1 MFTSFRSRLIALFT
15 GLVLV
20 TQAGAFLLVN
30 AANTRNAT
38 LQITRDLENGA
49 AVFRRIIAE
58 RSAGLIANAR
68 LLSGDFAFKQ
78 AFASA
83 DHGTILSAMDN
94 HLQRI
99 EADVMVLLDPAG
111 RVIGDTLDP
120 ALEGTPGP
128 VPELL
133 ARAEQDE
140 YGEASGIGLVH
151 GRLHQMTVVPLFTP
165 EPSAWILFGFAIDD
179 RFARDL
185 GKISEVTVLR
195 REQSGWEPVA
205 STLPP
210 PLQGALAARLEA
222 GVPPVGQGTTL
233 ALDGESWVSLTD
245 ALELPGAEPVLAV
258 LQRSLAEELAP
269 YRELQRYLVVLFAGG
284 LAISAFAAVL
294 IARGVTR
301 PVLALAA
308 GVRRIAEGDY
318 SRRVAV
324 AQRDE
329 IGQLAEGFNG
339 MAAGLEERE
348 RVRSLLGKVVS
359 PAIAEE
365 LLSRRIELGGEERE
379 VSVLFADVRNF
390 TALCEGVAPA
400 GILALLNR
408 YLTRVSAVIEDH
420 GGVVD
425 KYVGDAVMALFGAP
439 LAHEDD
445 AARAVGAALG
455 MRAALE
461 ALNTELAAEGRS
473 AIGIGIG
480 INTATVVAGN
490 MGSESRMNYTVI
502 GDGVNLASRLESAT
516 RGYGA
521 MILAS
526 EATRRAAPGFAWR
539 EIDRLRVKGKQEAV
553 TIWEPL
559 GPLAAF
565 DATQQAE
572 LAEYT
577 ACLLRYRERDW
588 SGAAQAFA
596 ELAARHPQDPLYA
609 TYHARCAQYL
619 IAPPEA
625 DWDGVFTL
633 GAK

>member
-1 MFTSFRSRLIALFT
+1 MFSSFRARLIALFT

-30 AANTRNAT
+30 VANTRNAT
-38 LQITRDLENGA
+38 QQIARDLENGA

-94 HLQRI
+94 HLERI
-99 EADVMVLLDPAG
+99 DADLMVLLDPEG

-120 ALEGTPGP
+120 ALEGAPGP

-133 ARAEQDE
+133 ARAGQDE
-140 YGEASGIGLVH
+140 FGEASGIGLVH

-179 RFARDL
+179 RFAREL
-185 GKISEVTVLR
+185 GKISEVSVLR
-195 REQSGWEPVA
+195 SHDGRWEPVA
-205 STLPP
+205 STLPAE
-210 PLQGALAARLEA
+210 LQAALARRLGE
-222 GVPPVGQGTTL
+222 GLPPPDTSTTL
-233 ALDGESWVSLTD
+233 ALAGEQWVSLTD
-245 ALELPGAEPVLAV
+245 SLAVQDAEPVLAV

-269 YRELQRYLVVLFAGG
+269 YRELQRYLVVLFLGG

-318 SRRVAV
+318 SRRVDV
-324 AQRDE
+324 QQRDE
-329 IGQLAEGFNG
+329 IGQLAAGFNG

-348 RVRSLLGKVVS
+348 RVRNLLGKVVS

-408 YLTRVSAVIEDH
+408 YLTRVSAVIEAH
-420 GGVVD
+420 SGVVD

-445 AARAVGAALG
+445 AARAVSAALG
-455 MRAALE
+455 MRDALE
-461 ALNTELAAEGRS
+461 SLNAELAGEGHS
-473 AIGIGIG
+473 GIGIGIG

-516 RGYGA
+516 RGYGV

-526 EATRRAAPGFAWR
+526 EATRAAAIAFAWR
-539 EIDRLRVKGKQEAV
+539 EVDRLRVKGKQEAV
-553 TIWEPL
+553 TVWEPL
-559 GPLAAF
+559 GLLADL
-565 DATQQAE
+565 DAARRSE
-572 LAEYT
+572 LDHYAR
-577 ACLLRYRERDW
+577 CLALYRARDW
-588 SGAAQAFA
+588 PGAAQAFA
-596 ELAARHPQDPLYA
+596 ALSAQHPQDPLYI
-609 TYHARCAQYL
+609 TYRARCETYL
-619 IAPPEA
+619 REPPGA

-633 GAK
+633 AK

>member
-1 MFTSFRSRLIALFT
+1 MFTSFRTRLIALFT

-38 LQITRDLENGA
+38 QQIARDLENGA

-78 AFASA
+78 AFATG

-99 EADVMVLLDPAG
+99 EADVMVLLDMDG
-111 RVIGDTLDP
+111 RIIGDTLEP
-120 ALEGTPGP
+120 ELHGVPGQW
-128 VPELL
+128 PELL
-133 ARAEQDE
+133 ARAEADE
-140 YGEASGIGLVH
+140 FGETSGIDLVH
-151 GRLHQMTVVPLFTP
+151 GKLHQMTVVPLFTP

-179 RFARDL
+179 RFAREL
-185 GKISEVTVLR
+185 GKISEVSVLR
-195 REQSGWEPVA
+195 SREGSWEPVA
-205 STLPP
+205 STLAPELQAALARRLAEALPP
-210 PLQGALAARLEA
+210 PDTS
-222 GVPPVGQGTTL
+222 TTL
-233 ALDGESWVSLTD
+233 DLAGADWVSLTD
-245 ALELPGAEPVLAV
+245 ALEVPGTEPVLAV

-318 SRRVAV
+318 SRRVDV
-324 AQRDE
+324 HQRDE

-390 TALCEGVAPA
+390 TALCESSTPA

-408 YLTRVSAVIEDH
+408 YLTRVSAVIEEH

-439 LAHEDD
+439 LAHGND

-455 MRAALE
+455 MSAALQ
-461 ALNTELAAEGRS
+461 ALNAELRAEGR
-473 AIGIGIG
+473 ATLGIGIG

-502 GDGVNLASRLESAT
+502 GDGVNLASRLEALT
-516 RGYGA
+516 RRYGVEL
-521 MILAS
+521 IVS
-526 EATRRAAPGFAWR
+526 EATRAAATGFAWR
-539 EIDRLRVKGKQEAV
+539 EIDRVRVKGKQEAV

-559 GPLAAF
+559 GPEGSEASRTAELSAWAQCLAFYRAGDWAAASARLAA
-565 DATQQAE
+565 
-572 LAEYT
+572 LAETHPADALYGV
-577 ACLLRYRERDW
+577 YRR
-588 SGAAQAFA
+588 
-596 ELAARHPQDPLYA
+596 
-609 TYHARCAQYL
+609 RCEQFL
-619 IAPPEA
+619 SEPPGT
-625 DWDGVFTL
+625 DWDGVWTL
-633 GAK
+633 DGK